1 MEQVEQSK
9 VKEYSYLALKGEIEI
24 LNFFYY
30 LSSLQSKIEKGELSE
45 KLDLLEMSKW
55 EITKSYRCD
64 KQLKISL
71 GEVRKLLDLINIEC
85 TSDKNHFEHSLRKR
99 LQLLLQEND
108 EEIMNAS
115 LPAIALSV
123 KDHQAIFERLYA
135 RSLV

>member
-1 MEQVEQSK
+1 MEQIEQSK

-30 LSSLQSKIEKGELSE
+30 LSSLQSKIEKGKLSE

-55 EITKSYRCD
+55 EITRSYRCD

-71 GEVRKLLDLINIEC
+71 GEVRELLDLINIEC
-85 TSDKNHFEHSLRKR
+85 TSDKNHFEQSLRKR
-99 LQLLLQEND
+99 LELLLQIND
-108 EEIMNAS
+108 EEIKNEG
-115 LPAIALSV
+115 LLTRVLSV
-123 KDHQAIFERLYA
+123 KDHQAIFERFYA